1 MMSEGVLIVLAPR
14 EDGLGEILAVG
25 VADTESLGCLNSSLL
40 HRCPCALLEKK
51 TTNREG
57 GRR

>member
-1 MMSEGVLIVLAPR
+1 MSEGVLIVSAAR
-14 EDGLGEILAVG
+14 EDGLGEILAVE

-40 HRCPCALLEKK
+40 HRYPCALLEKK